1 MKVMN
6 KKSYVILLD
15 GPKGSWKSSI
25 SLALKNKIS
34 DSIFLSL
41 DLIRRGMNLKATNE
55 NNKTAY
61 ESLLKQAKQSI
72 EEWKNVIIDCG
83 MIEEKL
89 KALEVVT
96 KNIDINIYKY
106 FLEAPYDTLLQRVK
120 DRDIKEWKATDEGR
134 FKYTY
139 EMIKSKQLINYTT
152 FDTSKLSTE
161 EIANQIIE
169 NLT

>member
-1 MKVMN
+1 MKAMN
-6 KKSYVILLD
+6 KKNYVILLD

-25 SLALKNKIS
+25 SLALKNRTS

-55 NNKTAY
+55 NNKIAY
-61 ESLLKQAKQSI
+61 KSLLEQTEQAV

-89 KALEVVT
+89 KALEMT
-96 KNIDINIYKY
+96 AKNININIYKY
-106 FLEAPYDTLLQRVK
+106 FLEAPYDILLQRVK
-120 DRDIKEWKATDEGR
+120 DRDIKEWKITDEDR

-139 EMIKSKQLINYTT
+139 EMVKSKQFINYTT
-152 FDTSKLSTE
+152 FDTSKLCTE
-161 EIANQIIE
+161 EIAD
-169 NLT
+169 